1 MTAVPVKEEHAALVS
16 QCLDFCQTLATKSLT
31 FSFNLTLG
39 DSFSFSLDTNGKEA
53 LAAKAKKKKKKKTP
67 STLRRDAKRRSE
79 FLKKKLEVSS
89 GDTSSQRVSE
99 EESAGEQVERVV
111 DEKVFKCD
119 QCQNTFKT
127 ENGLKIHVGKA
138 HKKVNQVQATPE
150 QLRQRPEG
158 SMNISTSP
166 LLDASREE
174 PCLNTDTSE
183 EIEEPT
189 PPRQPPPSTPP
200 PSKPS
205 PSPPVILKK
214 PVRMLNGD
222 PVFVKRK

>member
-1 MTAVPVKEEHAALVS
+1 MTAVPVKEDNAELVS

-31 FSFNLTLG
+31 FSFTLTLG

-53 LAAKAKKKKKKKTP
+53 LASKAKKKKKTP
-67 STLRRDAKRRSE
+67 STLRRDAKRRTE
-79 FLKKKLEVSS
+79 FLKKKPEVST
-89 GDTSSQRVSE
+89 GDTSSRSEHVSE
-99 EESAGEQVERVV
+99 EEAAGKQVERVV
-111 DEKVFKCD
+111 HEKVFKCD
-119 QCQNTFKT
+119 QCENTFKS
-127 ENGLKIHVGKA
+127 ENGLKIHVGKS
-138 HKKVNQVQATPE
+138 HKKVNPVQATPE

-158 SMNISTSP
+158 SMSISTSS

-174 PCLNTDTSE
+174 PCLNTDIIE

-222 PVFVKRK
+222 PVCVKRK

>member
-1 MTAVPVKEEHAALVS
+1 MLHL
-16 QCLDFCQTLATKSLT
+16 CLSVWT
-31 FSFNLTLG
+31 FARHWQPSRSPSPSPSLG
-39 DSFSFSLDTNGKEA
+39 DSFSFSLDTNEKEA
-53 LAAKAKKKKKKKTP
+53 LASKAKKKKKTP
-67 STLRRDAKRRSE
+67 STLRRDAKRRAE
-79 FLKKKLEVSS
+79 FLKKKLEVST
-89 GDTSSQRVSE
+89 GDTSTQSEHVSE
-99 EESAGEQVERVV
+99 EEATQKQVERVV
-111 DEKVFKCD
+111 DEKVFKCA
-119 QCQNTFKT
+119 QCENTFKS
-127 ENGLKIHVGKA
+127 ENGLKIHVGKS
-138 HKKVNQVQATPE
+138 HKKVNQVQATPD